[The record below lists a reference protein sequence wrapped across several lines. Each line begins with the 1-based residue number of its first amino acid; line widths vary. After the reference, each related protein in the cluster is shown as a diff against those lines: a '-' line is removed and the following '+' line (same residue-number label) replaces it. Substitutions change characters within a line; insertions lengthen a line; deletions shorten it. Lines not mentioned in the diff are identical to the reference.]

1 MGDKLASAFTAA
13 EQLQQLQQLERHWVW
28 GGSHLLQSSVTPT
41 TPHPALGRDGFETP
55 TAISETH

>member
-1 MGDKLASAFTAA
+1 LS
-13 EQLQQLQQLERHWVW
+13 
-28 GGSHLLQSSVTPT
+28 QSSVTPT